1 MEVEVAQ
8 AVTKDETQWAN
19 PGALGLFGFGLN
31 TILLQ
36 IHNLGLIDSTMPLV
50 YGIIWGGVAQII
62 AGIIDGKRGD
72 IFGLTAFVSYG
83 AFWIGLALTF
93 VFQWAGFIEA
103 DSAGLAWTM
112 IMWGIFTFCMM
123 FGTLKMTFM
132 HFFVFASL
140 VVLFG
145 LLAAVFFG
153 ALSAKVAGVEGLF
166 CGGAATYGAAAVIIN
181 NKFGRQ
187 VLPLGTF
194 GKK

>member
-1 MEVEVAQ
+1 MSQSSTTAEP
-8 AVTKDETQWAN
+8 QWAN

-36 IHNLGLIDSTMPLV
+36 IHNLGWIDSTMPLV
-50 YGIIWGGVAQII
+50 YGIIWGGIAQII

-72 IFGLTAFVSYG
+72 IFGMTAFISYG

-93 VFQWAGFIEA
+93 VFIWGGLVAE
-103 DSAGLAWTM
+103 DKPGLAWTM
-112 IMWGIFTFCMM
+112 IIWGIFTFCMM
-123 FGTLKMTFM
+123 FGTLKMTFV
-132 HFFVFASL
+132 HFFVFATL
-140 VVLFG
+140 VILFG

-181 NKFGRQ
+181 ADRASAAHPLRSASFG
-187 VLPLGTF
+187 
-194 GKK
+194 